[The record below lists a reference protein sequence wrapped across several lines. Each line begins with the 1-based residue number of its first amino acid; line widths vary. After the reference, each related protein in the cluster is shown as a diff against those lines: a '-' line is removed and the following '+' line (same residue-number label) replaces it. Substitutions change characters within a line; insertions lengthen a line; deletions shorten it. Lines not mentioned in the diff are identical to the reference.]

1 MYRSNQQ
8 MDPLIL
14 ILKINDTSFTIT
26 ITDFA
31 FKLKILEL
39 KDKEAVGGR

>member
-8 MDPLIL
+8 MDPWIL
-14 ILKINDTSFTIT
+14 IFDTSFTIT
-26 ITDFA
+26 ITDYA
-31 FKLKILEL
+31 FKLKILES